1 MTPPLLVKATQVEN
15 NTKRPKNGYAEKGKR
30 DIKVSMMGE
39 HMVDIYDKLK
49 FPNLEK
55 EWSVFVKSSSK
66 RSLMAC
72 TTNSRR
78 SCNTGHSLSSPD
90 SMSAGAERG
99 WTCSRLKTSSSRRT
113 KPTSSATTR
122 L

>member
-72 TTNSRR
+72 V
-78 SCNTGHSLSSPD
+78 
-90 SMSAGAERG
+90 
-99 WTCSRLKTSSSRRT
+99 TSHLLFLHF
-113 KPTSSATTR
+113 PC
-122 L
+122 